1 MSSTFNGHIILAG
14 GFNLSAIDWETH
26 EVLPGAPNTR
36 EASKLLTILDD
47 FGLHQSN
54 SKPTRKNNILDLFIS
69 IAPSLVNRIE
79 ILPGL
84 SDHDA
89 ILAEF
94 DINPYS
100 KKSQRPKVN
109 VYHKMEKDKF
119 EEYLYSWREDFIKI
133 KHKYT
138 TNELWENFKSALELG
153 VKKIVPV
160 KTIRKKDKL
169 PWVSKKSKN
178 LNKKSNREIKHFLK

>member
-1 MSSTFNGHIILAG
+1 M
-14 GFNLSAIDWETH
+14 
-26 EVLPGAPNTR
+26 
-36 EASKLLTILDD
+36 
-47 FGLHQSN
+47 
-54 SKPTRKNNILDLFIS
+54 
-69 IAPSLVNRIE
+69 NRIE

-84 SDHDA
+84 SDHDV

-119 EEYLYSWREDFIKI
+119 EEYLYSWREDFIEI
-133 KHKYT
+133 KHKYA
-138 TNELWENFKSALELG
+138 TNKSWENFKSALESG

-160 KTIRKKDKL
+160 KTIRKKDKR
-169 PWVSKKSKN
+169 PWVSKKIKQKIKQRNQAFSKM
-178 LNKKSNREIKHFLK
+178 KKSNSTEDTDKFHKLKSTVQREIRKN